1 MDDMVEI
8 RLEDYIKNQEE
19 MEKIKLTL
27 KEIKTILYG
36 VELPNQKY
44 NTKEFDIGVALKELE
59 EEIGEL

>member
-19 MEKIKLTL
+19 MEKMKLTL

>member
-19 MEKIKLTL
+19 MEMMKLTL

-44 NTKEFDIGVALKELE
+44 NRILFFFCIFYFDVW
-59 EEIGEL
+59 